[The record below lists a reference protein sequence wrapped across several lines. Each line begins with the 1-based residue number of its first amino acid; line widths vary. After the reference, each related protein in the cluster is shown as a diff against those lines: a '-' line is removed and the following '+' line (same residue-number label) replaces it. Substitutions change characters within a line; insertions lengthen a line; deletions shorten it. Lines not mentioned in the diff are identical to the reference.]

1 MRKICSMMIAFVA
14 MMCVS
19 TVQAAVPTVTL
30 IKDTEKVLS
39 YFDNFRVVHSYDFKA
54 WQRDGEA
61 LEPFALQ
68 SEGTTIANAPMV
80 QLTTPGMEN
89 FYMGV
94 GRGSVAQPDLRF
106 RENYGIYE
114 FGSGGRLLS
123 VAGMAE
129 GMVIV
134 IQGDANG
141 TYSYTDGGVVGDAA
155 EEITEEIHAK
165 QLEGYTQDG
174 DGNYVDGEGN
184 VVTPDKYRYFRMLK
198 NDNFTFTVSRACF
211 VCAMLVIMDA
221 GADESVTPPSLTLAR
236 VDGVNREIAFKP
248 GESTIGSE
256 CTTWWGNVEDEQ
268 VALYLIDTDEIDHYE
283 YEYQKDDEGNIVYD
297 PETQEPIVVNEIPVY
312 KKILDPEAVAEG
324 LYGDNQYDGS
334 GSITIYGSDDKDG
347 DGYVTIEAATVSST
361 GAYSDIVSL
370 KVSVLEIQL
379 NQPTLTLMG
388 MDGQKRTYQIGWA
401 NNTLCGEEVLI
412 SAECDGDLT
421 DGLSA
426 GSYVEAKNTIT
437 VKVEVEG
444 YLPSEQTITV
454 ESPGVNVYRQNAQKA
469 EAGEHDWDFV
479 LQDADTKSLLKGQ
492 VVDYCY
498 IESDPDTHYTAEEY
512 ESGISTVGSVDL
524 TEAIPVYVNSG
535 WTWDGGRN
543 RATLN
548 VAQYSETIEEET
560 TWYPLDEGIDKNA
573 NGFGYDPNAWNPFTN
588 GLLVSCP
595 PNTKNNSCIL
605 QYVDK
610 ADGDGSDGINELG
623 IYFMDKPTITFP
635 RETARNGEYVLIYQ
649 GAGGSNY
656 TSSRWPSFHQ
666 VPAEDLL
673 SVTLNN
679 GGIHVFYIDVFTSDE
694 VAGMEDP
701 YMTGIDKVEN
711 RSNVK
716 DNVYSLDG
724 RIIRRQAATLQGL
737 QPGLYIMNGKK
748 VLVKQDPPPCPSL
761 QGGQYIVC

>member
-1 MRKICSMMIAFVA
+1 MMIAFVA

-268 VALYLIDTDEIDHYE
+268 VALYLIDSDEIDHYE
-283 YEYQKDDEGNIVYD
+283 YEYQRDGEGNIELD
-297 PETQEPIVVNEIPVY
+297 PETQEPIIIGETPVY
-312 KKILDPEAVAEG
+312 KKILDPAAVAEG

-334 GSITIYGSDDKDG
+334 GSVTIYGSDDKDG

-361 GAYSDIVSL
+361 GAFSDVVSL
-370 KVSVLEIQL
+370 KVSVQEIQL

-388 MDGQKRTYQIGWA
+388 MDGLKRTYQIGWT
-401 NNTLCGEEVLI
+401 NNTLCGEDVMI

-421 DGLSA
+421 DGLA
-426 GSYVEAKNTIT
+426 PGSYVEANSTIT

-444 YLPSEQTITV
+444 YLSSEQTITV
-454 ESPGVNVYRQNAQKA
+454 ENPGVKVYRKNTEKA
-469 EAGEHDWDFV
+469 EAGQHDWDFV
-479 LQDADTKSLLKGQ
+479 NISEEQMALFKG
-492 VVDYCY
+492 VVEKCY
-498 IESDPDTHYTAEEY
+498 IVNEGDTIYYTAEEY
-512 ESGISTVGSVDL
+512 AEALGHDGQDL
-524 TEAIPVYVNSG
+524 GQATPVYKETG
-535 WTWDGGRN
+535 WWQPISSN
-543 RATLN
+543 RTTLN
-548 VAQYSETIEEET
+548 VGSDTIVD
-560 TWYPLDEGIDKNA
+560 PALLHDLNA
-573 NGFGYDPNAWNPFTN
+573 NGYGYFEDKIGIFD
-588 GLLVSCP
+588 GLTISCP
-595 PNTKNNSCIL
+595 PNSKNNSCIFK
-605 QYVDK
+605 YIEK
-610 ADGDGSDGINELG
+610 ADGDGSDGITQLG
-623 IYFMDKPTITFP
+623 VYFMDKPTITFP
-635 RETARNGEYVLIYQ
+635 RETAQYGEYVLIYQ

-666 VPAEDLL
+666 VPAEELL
-673 SVTLNN
+673 SVTLNG
-679 GGIHVFYIDVFTSDE
+679 GGIHVFYIDVFTTEE

-711 RSNVK
+711 SNVK

-748 VLVKQDPPPCPSL
+748 VWVK
-761 QGGQYIVC
+761 